1 MNFLANPVFNIS
13 SKHFIIYYMIY
24 QKFSIRN
31 YKQLQKNKRNS
42 KTF

>member
-1 MNFLANPVFNIS
+1 MNFLANPVFNTS

-31 YKQLQKNKRNS
+31 YKQLQRKQK
-42 KTF
+42 KL